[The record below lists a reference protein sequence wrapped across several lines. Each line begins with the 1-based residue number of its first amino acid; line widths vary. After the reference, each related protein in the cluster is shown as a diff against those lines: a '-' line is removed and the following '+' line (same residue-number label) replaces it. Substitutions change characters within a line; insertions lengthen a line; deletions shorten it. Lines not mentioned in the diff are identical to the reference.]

1 VTRFVAF
8 GIDRCGLRVSA
19 AAMTTW
25 PISIRRLVK
34 GTATHSLNTDER
46 ETGVDECTDET
57 EEMSGRSSDAGKIS
71 PRTRVAPVSE
81 PDPVVIGSTTE
92 SDDQTDENE
101 TKKAKDLDAGS
112 DDFGFAK
119 SCYQRVPVVGTYIL
133 TFSILMTKM
142 STRPMVM
149 TTAGVMS
156 LQ

>member
-1 VTRFVAF
+1 
-8 GIDRCGLRVSA
+8 LRVSA

-34 GTATHSLNTDER
+34 GTATHSLNTDKR
-46 ETGVDECTDET
+46 ETGVDKCTDET
-57 EEMSGRSSDAGKIS
+57 EEMSGRSSNAGKIS
-71 PRTRVAPVSE
+71 PSSRVTPVSE

-101 TKKAKDLDAGS
+101 TEEAKDLDASS
-112 DDFGFAK
+112 DHFGFAK
-119 SCYQRVPVVGTYIL
+119 SGCQRVSVAGTYIL

-142 STRPMVM
+142 RTRPMVM